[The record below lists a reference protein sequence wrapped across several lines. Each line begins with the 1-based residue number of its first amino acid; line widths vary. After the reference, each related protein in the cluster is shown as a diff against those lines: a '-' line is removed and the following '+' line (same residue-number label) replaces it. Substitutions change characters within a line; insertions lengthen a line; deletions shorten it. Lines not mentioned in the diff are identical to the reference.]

1 MPVFAWVDILADKGW
16 LPRRALGK
24 KIDQTQDKNT
34 SNGGGGK
41 EFYIFIFIEVYR
53 PIISCDVLHG
63 FETCP
68 VTIRKQQ
75 RLRAMKKRML
85 RKTFGLERNNEK
97 GEWRRLRDEKL

>member
-1 MPVFAWVDILADKGW
+1 VFAWVDILADKGW

-24 KIDQTQDKNT
+24 KKNSPDT
-34 SNGGGGK
+34 GQKYIEWGK
-41 EFYIFIFIEVYR
+41 EEFYIFIFIEVYR
-53 PIISCDVLHG
+53 PIISCGVLHG

-68 VTIRKQQ
+68 GTIRKQH